1 MSDIETYP
9 SVEELVARSKAAQKQ
24 FEFAAQEQADAAARA
39 VCKVVYD
46 NAEVLGPQA
55 AEESRMGNP
64 ADKIAKCPI
73 GSSVVS
79 VGEIPA

>member
-46 NAEVLGPQA
+46 NAEFSALRPPRSPAWAIPRTRSPSA
-55 AEESRMGNP
+55 AISP
-64 ADKIAKCPI
+64 L
-73 GSSVVS
+73 
-79 VGEIPA
+79 